1 MKRILV
7 LCALMLGVFA
17 ISASSTIIV
26 QPAHAQA
33 KSAPTMESCEATCR
47 KCQKVCEDTLA
58 YCQKKGGKHVEAKH
72 INTLKDCIQACKTS
86 ANFLS
91 RNSANHMKS
100 CAFCAEI
107 CKLCAKS
114 CEAMPDDKKMTACA
128 DECRTCAESCEK
140 MANMK

>member
-1 MKRILV
+1 MQFPIPKTPG
-7 LCALMLGVFA
+7 AGGHFA
-17 ISASSTIIV
+17 PESGATLNRNRGLFSSGIRNAEV
-26 QPAHAQA
+26 
-33 KSAPTMESCEATCR
+33 
-47 KCQKVCEDTLA
+47 
-58 YCQKKGGKHVEAKH
+58 KH

-114 CEAMPDDKKMTACA
+114 CEAMPDDKKMKACA
-128 DECRTCAESCEK
+128 DECRTCAESCDK